1 MSEKNISEE
10 ALIFAA
16 AGGDRNA
23 FGELVRIY
31 EKLVYNTIRVK
42 VRSEEDAFDIS
53 QEVFIKIWRAL
64 PNWRGEC
71 RFSTWIY
78 KVSINCCYDHLR
90 KVPGRKTESLWST
103 DDDGEEREIDIA
115 DETVE
120 ASPEKSLDRNET
132 ITAVRAA
139 IAKLSDEQ
147 REIVVLRDIDGHTY
161 GDRQMLDLEIGTV
174 KSRLNRARA
183 NLRKC
188 SPFSPGKAWTKY
200 QSSGRKIILRFSRT
214 VEQNIDRV

>member
-10 ALIFAA
+10 ALILAA

-42 VRSEEDAFDIS
+42 VRSEEDALDIS

-161 GDRQMLDLEIGTV
+161 EEIAEMLDLEIGTV

-183 NLRKC
+183 NLREMLAV
-188 SPFSPGKAWTKY
+188 FAGK
-200 QSSGRKIILRFSRT
+200 SMDEISVVRKKK
-214 VEQNIDRV
+214 

>member
-1 MSEKNISEE
+1 MSENNISEE

-16 AGGDRNA
+16 SGGDRNA

-31 EKLVYNTIRVK
+31 EKLVYNTIRAK
-42 VRSEEDAFDIS
+42 VRSEEDALDIS

-78 KVSINCCYDHLR
+78 KVSVNCCYDHLR
-90 KVPGRKTESLWST
+90 KMPGRRTESLWVT
-103 DDDGEEREIDIA
+103 DDDGEERELDIA
-115 DETVE
+115 DETVDT
-120 ASPEKSLDRNET
+120 SPEKSLDRSET
-132 ITAVRAA
+132 VAAVRAA

-147 REIVVLRDIDGHTY
+147 REIVILRDIDGHTY
-161 GDRQMLDLEIGTV
+161 EEIAEMLDLEIGTV

-183 NLRKC
+183 NLREMLAG
-188 SPFSPGKAWTKY
+188 FAGKSVDKMSAAGK
-200 QSSGRKIILRFSRT
+200 KK
-214 VEQNIDRV
+214 

>member
-10 ALIFAA
+10 ALISAA

-42 VRSEEDAFDIS
+42 VRSEEDALDIS

-90 KVPGRKTESLWST
+90 KVPGRKTE
-103 DDDGEEREIDIA
+103 RELDIA
-115 DETVE
+115 DETVDT
-120 ASPEKSLDRNET
+120 SPEKSLDRNET

-161 GDRQMLDLEIGTV
+161 EEIAEMLDLEIGTV

-183 NLRKC
+183 NLREMLAV
-188 SPFSPGKAWTKY
+188 FAGKGMDEISVVGK
-200 QSSGRKIILRFSRT
+200 KK
-214 VEQNIDRV
+214 

>member
-1 MSEKNISEE
+1 MSGNNVSEE

-16 AGGDRNA
+16 SGGDRNA

-31 EKLVYNTIRVK
+31 EKLVYNTIRAK
-42 VRSEEDAFDIS
+42 VRSEEDALDIS

-90 KVPGRKTESLWST
+90 KLPGRATESLWVT

-115 DETVE
+115 DETVDT
-120 ASPEKSLDRNET
+120 SPEKSLERNET
-132 ITAVRAA
+132 VDAVRAA
-139 IAKLSDEQ
+139 IAKLSDDQ
-147 REIVVLRDIDGHTY
+147 RQIVILRDIDGHTY
-161 GDRQMLDLEIGTV
+161 EEIAEMLDLEIGTV

-183 NLRKC
+183 NLRELLAG
-188 SPFSPGKAWTKY
+188 FAGKSAGEKS
-200 QSSGRKIILRFSRT
+200 SSGGKK
-214 VEQNIDRV
+214 

>member
-1 MSEKNISEE
+1 MSENNISEE

-16 AGGDRNA
+16 SGGDRNA

-31 EKLVYNTIRVK
+31 EKLVYNTIRAK
-42 VRSEEDAFDIS
+42 VRSEEDALDIS

-78 KVSINCCYDHLR
+78 KVSVNCCYDHLR
-90 KVPGRKTESLWST
+90 KMPGRRTESLWVT
-103 DDDGEEREIDIA
+103 DDDGEERELDIA
-115 DETVE
+115 DETVDT
-120 ASPEKSLDRNET
+120 SPEKSLDRSET
-132 ITAVRAA
+132 VAAVRAA

-147 REIVVLRDIDGHTY
+147 REIVILRDIDGHTY
-161 GDRQMLDLEIGTV
+161 EEIAEMLDLEIGTV

-183 NLRKC
+183 NLREMLAG
-188 SPFSPGKAWTKY
+188 FAGKSMYKMSAAGK
-200 QSSGRKIILRFSRT
+200 KK
-214 VEQNIDRV
+214 

>member
-10 ALIFAA
+10 ALILAA

-42 VRSEEDAFDIS
+42 VRSEEDALDIS

-90 KVPGRKTESLWST
+90 KVPGR
-103 DDDGEEREIDIA
+103 IDIA

-161 GDRQMLDLEIGTV
+161 EEIAEMLDLEIGTV

-183 NLRKC
+183 NLREMLAV
-188 SPFSPGKAWTKY
+188 FAGKSMDEISVVGK
-200 QSSGRKIILRFSRT
+200 KK
-214 VEQNIDRV
+214 